1 MESNRRDFLGVLS
14 RAASLSAIGKAGLSW
29 DSMAASPSIP
39 ADSIRED
46 FPELRQKING
56 APLVYLDSAATTLR
70 PRAVI
75 EAISSFY
82 QHDNANPSTAT
93 HTLARRSASLYESAR
108 ETIARFINAAS
119 PAEIVWTRGTTE
131 AINLVASSC
140 GSSQLRSGDGILVTR
155 TEHYSNLVPWRLAA
169 ERAGASLLVLDVDN
183 EGQLRLDQL
192 DALLAQRVKI
202 VAFGHVSNVLG
213 RINPAA
219 EICARAHRVGA
230 LVLIDAAQSIP
241 HIPVDVQALG
251 CDFLAFSGHKMLGP
265 MGIGVLWGRKE
276 LLNRLPPYQG
286 GSNMVH
292 DVASVDAA
300 LSLAEGGHKF
310 EAGTPN
316 VAGPVGLV
324 AAVQYLESLG
334 RAEVWKRE
342 QALTAYA
349 LERLRTVPGLRV
361 LGSTDIVERISVFS
375 FTIEG
380 VPPLDIVRALDE
392 RGIAIRAGDLAAL
405 PLLKR
410 LGVSA
415 AARASC
421 YLYTERSDIDAAV
434 EALGGLKPRPS

>member
-1 MESNRRDFLGVLS
+1 MDSNRRDFLRFLS
-14 RAASLSAIGKAGLSW
+14 SSASLSVLGAAGLSS
-29 DSMAASPSIP
+29 DSMASSESIP
-39 ADSIRED
+39 SGAIHED
-46 FPELRQKING
+46 FPELRQQING

-75 EAISSFY
+75 EATSNFY
-82 QHDNANPSTAT
+82 QHDNANPSTVT

-108 ETIARFINAAS
+108 ETVARFIKASS

-131 AINLVASSC
+131 AINLVASC
-140 GSSQLRSGDGILVTR
+140 GSSQLKDGDAILITR
-155 TEHYSNLVPWRLAA
+155 AEHYSNLVPWRLAA
-169 ERAGASLLVLDVDN
+169 ERIGADLLVLDVDDD
-183 EGQLRLDQL
+183 GRLRLDQL
-192 DALLAQRVKI
+192 DGLLARRVKI
-202 VAFGHVSNVLG
+202 VAFSHVSNVLG

-219 EICARAHRVGA
+219 EICARSHRAGA

-276 LLNRLPPYQG
+276 LLDRLPPYQG

-292 DVASVDAA
+292 EVAAADAA
-300 LSLAEGGHKF
+300 LPFGEGGHKF

-316 VAGPVGLV
+316 VAGPVGL
-324 AAVQYLESLG
+324 AAAIHYLESLG
-334 RAEVWKRE
+334 RSELWKRE

-349 LERLRTVPGLRV
+349 LERFRAIAGLRV
-361 LGSTDIVERISVFS
+361 LGSTDTAERISVFS

-380 VPPLDIVRALDE
+380 IPPLDIVHALDK

-421 YLYTERSDIDAAV
+421 YLYTERVDIDALV
-434 EALGGLKPRPS
+434 EVLARLKPRPS